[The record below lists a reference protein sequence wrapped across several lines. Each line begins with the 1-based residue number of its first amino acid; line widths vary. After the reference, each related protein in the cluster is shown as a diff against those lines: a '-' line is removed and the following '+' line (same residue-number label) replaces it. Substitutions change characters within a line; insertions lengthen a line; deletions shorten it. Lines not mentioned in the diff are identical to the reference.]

1 MAIRQ
6 RNDPVRLFGRRV
18 VLSLVVALVIFAGFS
33 LWSAYEKESESAALR
48 IEAEIQLADL
58 ATRRQ
63 QLDGDIAGLQ
73 SQRGM
78 EELLR
83 EQYSLAREGEGLI
96 VIVEPQ
102 PATSTHATSS
112 IMDSIRKA
120 FWW

>member
-18 VLSLVVALVIFAGFS
+18 VLALVVALVVFAGFS
-33 LWSAYEKESESAALR
+33 LWSAYEKERESAALR

-63 QLDGDIAGLQ
+63 QLDKDIASLQ

-102 PATSTHATSS
+102 AATVTEATST
-112 IMDSIRKA
+112 MMQKIRGV
-120 FWW
+120 FGW